1 MSSTFQAQDGSAYE
15 RVMGRWSRTLAP
27 LLVDFAG
34 IADGEKILDVGCGT
48 GSLTFTLPRKAR
60 LHSVV
65 GIDYSEAYVEFAR
78 RHIGDARITI
88 DHGDACALPYAD
100 GTFDRALAMLSLHFI
115 PENERA
121 VAEMR
126 RVTRPGGVVAG
137 AVWNLRGGGVSQ
149 RMFWDTA
156 AAIDPA
162 AIAVRGRHFGAP
174 LTGPGEMAA
183 LWTKLG
189 LREVEQTSLAVTFD
203 HQSFEDYWH
212 PFLSGEGSVGSYVA
226 SLSNAARSRLEEQ
239 LRLAYQAGGSD
250 GPRSFLSA
258 AWACRGVV
266 AVL

>member
-1 MSSTFQAQDGSAYE
+1 
-15 RVMGRWSRTLAP
+15 MGRWSRRLAP
-27 LLVDFAG
+27 LLIDFGG
-34 IADGEKILDVGCGT
+34 IADGENILDVGCGT

-78 RHIGDARITI
+78 RRIGDAPVTI

-100 GTFDRALAMLSLHFI
+100 GTFDRALAMLSLHYI

-137 AVWNLRGGGVSQ
+137 AVWDNRGGVVTH

-156 AAIDPA
+156 AALDPA
-162 AIAVRGRHFGAP
+162 AVAVRARHFGAP
-174 LTGPGEMAA
+174 LTGPGGMAA

-189 LREVEQTSLAVTFD
+189 LREVEQTGLVSRFD
-203 HQSFEDYWH
+203 YESFDDYWR
-212 PFLSGEGSVGSYVA
+212 PFLSGEGSFGSYVA
-226 SLSNAARSRLEEQ
+226 SLPNAKRSRLEEQ
-239 LRLAYQAGGSD
+239 LRLAYEAGGPD
-250 GPRSFLSA
+250 GPRSFLAA

-266 AVL
+266 PAP